1 MQQQTAVDRFR
12 GKLILSLALMAIA
25 AWSTPAAA
33 QKTDLIYLKNG
44 DRITGEVKNL
54 ERGRMM
60 VKTDNLGTLSVEWEA
75 IDRIVTDKT
84 LEVEV
89 ADGRRVLGELAETG
103 NERTIAVERGQMS
116 EQFDVDDVVA
126 IDQVLVDR
134 SFWQRLDGKL
144 GLGLN
149 YTKGSEVG
157 QLFFTGNTK
166 FRQPKSEYLLNWNTI
181 LTSNGTGEDSRRGN
195 IGGAFR
201 RFLEHRWFW
210 TALANYDR
218 NDELGIQGRISG
230 GGGAGRALW
239 QRKGFQATV
248 VGGAVATQENTLAQG
263 ENDTNIEGIFVGDI
277 AWFKFTV
284 PKTDFRT
291 TLTVWPSITDWGR
304 VRANLDAT
312 LGQHVFTADFALEL
326 TAYLTYD
333 SSPPSGGQNEDYGF
347 ITSLNYTF

>member
-1 MQQQTAVDRFR
+1 MQKSVRAGTRVADVP
-12 GKLILSLALMAIA
+12 LTLVVLALL
-25 AWSTPAAA
+25 AWGGPATA

-60 VKTDNLGTLSVEWEA
+60 VKTDNIGTLYVEWDA

-84 LEVEV
+84 LEV
-89 ADGRRVLGELAETG
+89 ALIDGRRVLGELAETG
-103 NERTIAVERGQMS
+103 DSRTIAVEQGQVT
-116 EQFDVDDVVA
+116 ERFDVDDIVA

-134 SFWQRLDGKL
+134 SFWNRLDGKI

-149 YTKGSEVG
+149 YTKGSDVG
-157 QLFFTGNTK
+157 QVFFTGNTK
-166 FRQPKSEYLLNWNTI
+166 FRQPKSEYLLNWTTI
-181 LTSNGTGEDSRRGN
+181 LTSNGTGNDSRRGN
-195 IGGAFR
+195 LGGAYR
-201 RFLEHRWFW
+201 RILEDRWFW

-218 NDELGIQGRISG
+218 NDELGIQGRVSAG
-230 GGGAGRALW
+230 GGGGRVLR

-248 VGGAVATQENTLAQG
+248 VAGAVATRENTLAEG

-277 AWFKFTV
+277 ALFKFTV

-291 TLTVWPSITDWGR
+291 TLTIWPSLTDWGR
-304 VRANLDAT
+304 VRGNLDAT
-312 LGQHVFTADFALEL
+312 LGQHVFTSDFALEL

-333 SSPPSGGQNEDYGF
+333 SSPPTGGEKEDYGF